1 MSEKRNLQNDL
12 RGTYTRSWTV
22 SVDQNGKRLL
32 RAVLK
37 AALPFFAGALGGFAS
52 GCSVFGPGVGAC
64 AY

>member
-1 MSEKRNLQNDL
+1 MNEKRNLQNDL
-12 RGTYTRSWTV
+12 RGTYARSWTG

-37 AALPFFAGALGGFAS
+37 AALPFFAGALGGIAS

>member
-1 MSEKRNLQNDL
+1 MKLNIDWV
-12 RGTYTRSWTV
+12 G
-22 SVDQNGKRLL
+22 LL

-37 AALPFFAGALGGFAS
+37 AALPFFAGALGGIAG